1 MDKLS
6 LLFVEAIRES
16 GGQDAIV
23 PGAFATVAMRNGIL
37 KNRARPKEEA
47 PAKLGAAES
56 HRVLSDLW
64 GATEAQLDEEPEL
77 AEHLTPDL
85 PVLRHTLEWLRDH
98 EGYVPDVVAHLRAT
112 CPLRS
117 RFDVDRGV
125 AMLLGRPSADS
136 VRSVVK
142 VPGPEPWRM
151 WTAVDA
157 GAFAPLDMA
166 PLATPPGLPV
176 PARELAPP
184 LGLPAPAP
192 IVRGLCLLT
201 CSRRGDTGS
210 RFADFKIFDRAAPRR
225 EANFRSVSVAFS

>member
-77 AEHLTPDL
+77 AEHLA
-85 PVLRHTLEWLRDH
+85 PVAAELDELLQGKPHEERLE
-98 EGYVPDVVAHLRAT
+98 RAWV
-112 CPLRS
+112 LYQHAKSEIS
-117 RFDVDRGV
+117 RIGF
-125 AMLLGRPSADS
+125 
-136 VRSVVK
+136 
-142 VPGPEPWRM
+142 E
-151 WTAVDA
+151 
-157 GAFAPLDMA
+157 
-166 PLATPPGLPV
+166 
-176 PARELAPP
+176 
-184 LGLPAPAP
+184 
-192 IVRGLCLLT
+192 
-201 CSRRGDTGS
+201 
-210 RFADFKIFDRAAPRR
+210 RR
-225 EANFRSVSVAFS
+225 EGTRTEDGMLVEPSELHNSPVAGEQPGDAEDYI